1 MSFNVG
7 HTTFGFTMRVPDAEA
22 TAVDEL
28 IASHAAW
35 MRDTHSVIEE
45 EGKLHTLEYYV
56 SKASELNDM
65 MDPSKGTTGQVIYTV
80 SEVHKDDEHFG
91 KHVELGQSWDR
102 INEFFGLFEKYNP
115 LVTMAGRVTAKLQ
128 CKKFRLYLSTTNNL
142 VGGWSTQSIGQGYGK
157 GYGLEIKV
165 RWMQKI
171 VQFACIWCCLN

>member
-22 TAVDEL
+22 IAVDEL

-115 LVTMAGRVTAKLQ
+115 LVTMAGRVTAKL
-128 CKKFRLYLSTTNNL
+128 
-142 VGGWSTQSIGQGYGK
+142 
-157 GYGLEIKV
+157 
-165 RWMQKI
+165 
-171 VQFACIWCCLN
+171 